1 MSHCHDMLGK
11 MSDYLDGDLDPDLCA
26 ELEKHISDCNNCKL
40 MVNTMKMTVQL
51 CKDGAC
57 EDLPE
62 EFQAKFQEKL
72 AERWKKKFGH
82 L

>member
-1 MSHCHDMLGK
+1 MSHCRDMLGK
-11 MSDYLDGDLDPDLCA
+11 MSDYLDGELDPELCA
-26 ELEKHISDCNNCKL
+26 ELEKHISGCTNCRL

-62 EFQAKFQEKL
+62 EFQDKFQAKL
-72 AERWKKKFGH
+72 ADRWKKKFGH